1 MKWHNNY
8 TDRLRS
14 WADLRDRAR
23 DLPVESALTLINN
36 WWFETPWRPYLLHWD
51 DWRTWPDPWQ
61 LLEENQF
68 CDLARAL
75 GILYTIHL
83 SDIAATTAIAQ
94 CSDRHLV
101 LVDDGLYVL
110 NWGPDA
116 LVNIASQK
124 ITITKTLSGVD
135 LPQLMS

>member
-1 MKWHNNY
+1 MKWRTDY
-8 TDRLRS
+8 TDRLRA
-14 WADLRDRAR
+14 WADLRDRAH
-23 DLPVESALTLINN
+23 DLPIEQSLVLINN
-36 WWFETPWRPYLLHWD
+36 WWFATPWRPYLLHWD
-51 DWRTWPDPWQ
+51 DWRSWPDPWQ
-61 LLEENQF
+61 LLEENDF

-83 SDIAATTAIAQ
+83 ADIAATVTLAQ

-110 NWGPDA
+110 NWEPDT
-116 LVNIASQK
+116 LINIASQK
-124 ITITKTLSGVD
+124 ITITKTLSSVD